1 MTAPAHPPYLL
12 TRSGTRIDLLA
23 PRPEDVSLYDVA
35 HALARICRYTGHVI
49 PSHYSVARHSI
60 NVARALRGDGHAR
73 GIQAQGLMHDAHEA
87 YTGDVA
93 SPIKR
98 ALAFLYDPT
107 GPAGGGI
114 DPWRAFERRHADAV
128 RVRFGLPLTLAKPV
142 QEADISALLTE
153 ARDLMP
159 EDVGPDAGGWP
170 PGRPWELRVRGYC
183 AEIDAL
189 DFLAEAEIVGIA

>member
-1 MTAPAHPPYLL
+1 MTAPAHSPYLL

-23 PRPEDVSLYDVA
+23 PRPEDVSLRDVA
-35 HALARICRYTGHVI
+35 HALARICRYTGHVTA
-49 PSHYSVARHSI
+49 PHYSVARHSI

-98 ALAFLYDPT
+98 ALRALSYEDGSPH
-107 GPAGGGI
+107 P

-128 RVRFGLPLTLAKPV
+128 RARFGLPLTPAKPV
-142 QEADISALLTE
+142 HEADISALLTE

-183 AEIDAL
+183 AEIDAR
-189 DFLAEAEIVGIA
+189 DFMAEAEIVGIA